1 MESNLHGPGRCIFRN
16 MKFGRIVGVLVI
28 LLALAGI
35 GAGAWYW
42 STHNSNATSAPS
54 LPNTESDS
62 ALVSRTSVLSD
73 SLQALDMAIRNAQL
87 SDSEPPVELIQ
98 RQNEMWSRYTWAKS
112 RLSDVVDARVDTAGK
127 ASAEKPGV
135 ALSEMTA
142 GLGDALGSLAIY
154 LWILAGVATLAVV
167 VLAWWILGRRPKE
180 SHAPL
185 TEPTMTRVD
194 RNVRMPVPGA
204 PAGRNLPAPRE
215 ATFSQMRAA
224 ARLSSEMDDEVA
236 YRPGGRAVRETDPE
250 EPEIP
255 AAPLPKTGRHAW
267 ENTTSQPANNLPSPS
282 EPTVVQDYVVSMAK
296 RGRTSSEIARRLRIP
311 QDQVD
316 LILKLRRNG

>member
-1 MESNLHGPGRCIFRN
+1 
-16 MKFGRIVGVLVI
+16 MKFGRIVGILVI

-42 STHNSNATSAPS
+42 STHNSKASSAPS
-54 LPNTESDS
+54 LPSTESDS
-62 ALVSRTSVLSD
+62 ALAARANVLSD
-73 SLQALDMAIRNAQL
+73 SLQALDMAIRSAQS
-87 SDSEPPVELIQ
+87 SDSEPPVELIR
-98 RQNEMWSRYTWAKS
+98 RQNEMWARYTWAKS
-112 RLSDVVDARVDTAGK
+112 RLSDVVDARKDTSTNSVSTK
-127 ASAEKPGV
+127 SGV
-135 ALSEMTA
+135 AMSDMTA

-154 LWILAGVATLAVV
+154 LWILAGVATLGVV

-180 SHAPL
+180 SHVPL

-204 PAGRNLPAPRE
+204 PQGRNLPAPRE

-224 ARLSSEMDDEVA
+224 ARLSPEMDDEVA
-236 YRPGGRAVRETDPE
+236 YRPGGRTVRETAPE
-250 EPEIP
+250 APEIP

-267 ENTTSQPANNLPSPS
+267 ENTTSQPANNMPSPS

>member
-1 MESNLHGPGRCIFRN
+1 
-16 MKFGRIVGVLVI
+16 MKFGRIVGILVI

-42 STHNSNATSAPS
+42 STHNSNAVAAIS
-54 LPNTESDS
+54 LPNAESDS
-62 ALVSRTSVLSD
+62 SISDRAGKLFD
-73 SLQALDMAIRNAQL
+73 SLLLLDMAIRSAQQT
-87 SDSEPPVELIQ
+87 DSEAPIELIRHQ
-98 RQNEMWSRYTWAKS
+98 GDLWARYTWAKS
-112 RLSDVVDARVDTAGK
+112 RLSDAVDARLDTAK
-127 ASAEKPGV
+127 VASSNLVMDLFGDA
-135 ALSEMTA
+135 A
-142 GLGDALGSLAIY
+142 GLGTALGSLAIY
-154 LWILAGVATLAVV
+154 LWILVGVVVAMVV
-167 VLAWWILGRRPKE
+167 VLAWWVLGRRPPD

-194 RNVRMPVPGA
+194 RNIRMPIPGSRS
-204 PAGRNLPAPRE
+204 PGRNAPPPAE

-224 ARLSSEMDDEVA
+224 RLSAAEIDDEVGP
-236 YRPGGRAVRETDPE
+236 RPTRALAAE
-250 EPEIP
+250 EPAIP

-267 ENTTSQPANNLPSPS
+267 ENTTSQPTNNLPSPA